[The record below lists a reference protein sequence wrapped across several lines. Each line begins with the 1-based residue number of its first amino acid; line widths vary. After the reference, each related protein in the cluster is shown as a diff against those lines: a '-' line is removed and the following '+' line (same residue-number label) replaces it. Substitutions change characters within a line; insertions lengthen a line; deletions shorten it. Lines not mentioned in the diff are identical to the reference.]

1 MRKETKMTH
10 EVRHA
15 TCCVIGCGPA
25 GAMLGLM
32 LAREGVDV
40 LVLEK
45 HGDFLRDFRGDTLH
59 PSTMEIMDELGLAEG
74 LLDLEHTKAPRIEA
88 RLPGRTVTVADLSHL
103 KTRYPFITFMP
114 QWDFLDYVTGEAKRY
129 PNFRLEMN
137 AEAKDLILEDGIV
150 RGVRYETPEG
160 PCEARA
166 LLTVA
171 ADGRSSPFREQ
182 AGLKMVRT
190 SPPIDVLW
198 FRLSRQDGDPE
209 DTFGYAG
216 GGRFMVVINRGEYWQ
231 IAYVIRKGDHQKV
244 RDDGL
249 EDFRRSVGETI
260 PDLADRTWELQDWEA
275 VKLLSVQADRLRRWH
290 RPGLLCIGDAA
301 HAMSPVGGV
310 GINLAIADAVAAANA
325 LAGPLGEGRVH
336 SRHLMAVQL
345 RRELSTRAIQAFQSF
360 AQRRVVSS
368 SLGPDGAPSIPVL
381 ARMLLRLRPVRNL
394 PARIIAFGIWPEH
407 VKRREPLAGKESVK

>member
-1 MRKETKMTH
+1 MDTEKTEGFSR
-10 EVRHA
+10 A

-32 LAREGVDV
+32 LARWGVDV

-45 HGDFLRDFRGDTLH
+45 HADFLRDFRGDTIH
-59 PSTMEIMDELGLAEG
+59 PSTMEIMEELGLAEG
-74 LLDLEHTKAPRIEA
+74 LLDLEHTKAPRLEA
-88 RLPGRTVTVADLSHL
+88 RLPGGTVTLADFRRL
-103 KTRYPFITFMP
+103 KTRYPYITFMP

-137 AEAKDLILEDGIV
+137 AEAKDLILDDGMV
-150 RGVRYETPEG
+150 RGVRYESPEG
-160 PCEARA
+160 PRETRA

-171 ADGRSSPFREQ
+171 ADGRASPFREQ

-198 FRLSRQDGDPE
+198 FRLSRREGDPR

-231 IAYVIRKGDHQKV
+231 IAYVIRKGDYQRV
-244 RDDGL
+244 RESGL
-249 EDFRRSVGETI
+249 EAFRKSIGDTI
-260 PDLADRTWELQDWEA
+260 PDLADRTGELQDWDA

-310 GINLAIADAVAAANA
+310 GINLAIADAVAAANI
-325 LAGPLGEGRVH
+325 LAGPLRAGRLH
-336 SRHLMAVQL
+336 SGDLAAVQL
-345 RRELSTRAIQAFQSF
+345 RRELPTRAIQAFQSI

-368 SLGPDGAPSIPVL
+368 ILGPEGAPSLPAP
-381 ARMLLRLRPVRNL
+381 ARALLGLRAVRDL

-407 VKRREPLAGKESVK
+407 VKRREPVAREESVR

>member
-1 MRKETKMTH
+1 MDTEKTEGFSR
-10 EVRHA
+10 A

-32 LAREGVDV
+32 LARWGVDV

-45 HGDFLRDFRGDTLH
+45 HADFLRDFRGDTIH
-59 PSTMEIMDELGLAEG
+59 PSTMEIMEELGLAEG
-74 LLDLEHTKAPRIEA
+74 LLDLEHTKAPRLEA
-88 RLPGRTVTVADLSHL
+88 RLPGGTVTLADFRRL
-103 KTRYPFITFMP
+103 KTRYPYITFMP

-137 AEAKDLILEDGIV
+137 AETKDLILDDGMV
-150 RGVRYETPEG
+150 RGVRYESPEG
-160 PCEARA
+160 PRETRA

-171 ADGRSSPFREQ
+171 ADGRASPFREQ

-198 FRLSRQDGDPE
+198 FRLSRREGDPR

-231 IAYVIRKGDHQKV
+231 IAYVIRKGDYQRV
-244 RDDGL
+244 RESGL
-249 EDFRRSVGETI
+249 EAFRKSIGDTI
-260 PDLADRTWELQDWEA
+260 PDLADRTGELQDWDA

-310 GINLAIADAVAAANA
+310 GINLAIADAVAAANI
-325 LAGPLGEGRVH
+325 LAGPLRAGRLH
-336 SRHLMAVQL
+336 SGDLAAVQL
-345 RRELSTRAIQAFQSF
+345 RRELPTRAIQAFQSV

-368 SLGPDGAPSIPVL
+368 ILGPEGAPSLPAP
-381 ARMLLRLRPVRNL
+381 ARALLGLRAVRDL

-407 VKRREPLAGKESVK
+407 VKRREPVAREESVR